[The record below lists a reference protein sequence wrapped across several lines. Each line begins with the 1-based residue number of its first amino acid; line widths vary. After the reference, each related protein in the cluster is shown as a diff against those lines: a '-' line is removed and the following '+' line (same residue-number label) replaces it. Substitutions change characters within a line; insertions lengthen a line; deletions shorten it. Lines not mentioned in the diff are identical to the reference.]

1 MRAPAQGG
9 TSLKRSNLQLT
20 TECRRVSTILS
31 RIGDKWTIL
40 VVRELGSGSKRF
52 SEIKRGL
59 GSISQKM
66 LTTTLRA
73 LERDGFVNRT
83 VFPTVPPRV
92 DYELTALGHD
102 LLKPV
107 AALGEWALRNAE
119 RIEKA
124 QARFDTNQVAEQP
137 GAASRR
143 SGRAD
148 QRPTV

>member
-1 MRAPAQGG
+1 
-9 TSLKRSNLQLT
+9 LKRSNLQLT

-40 VVRELGSGSKRF
+40 VVRELGGGSKRF

-92 DYELTALGHD
+92 DYELTPLGHD

-107 AALGEWALRNAE
+107 RTLSEWALTNAE

-124 QARFDTNQVAEQP
+124 QRKFDASADRR
-137 GAASRR
+137 AA
-143 SGRAD
+143 A
-148 QRPTV
+148 

>member
-1 MRAPAQGG
+1 VTPLGDRTRVLAQGG
-9 TSLKRSNLQLT
+9 TFLKRSNLQLT

-40 VVRELGSGSKRF
+40 VVRELGPGAKRF
-52 SEIKRGL
+52 SELKRGL

-66 LTTTLRA
+66 LTTTLRG
-73 LERDGFVNRT
+73 LERDGFVIRT

-124 QARFDTNQVAEQP
+124 QRKYD
-137 GAASRR
+137 AAGERN
-143 SGRAD
+143 AA
-148 QRPTV
+148 

>member
-1 MRAPAQGG
+1 
-9 TSLKRSNLQLT
+9 LKRSNLQLT

-31 RIGDKWTIL
+31 RVGDKWTIL
-40 VVRELGSGSKRF
+40 VVRELGGGSRRF

-66 LTTTLRA
+66 LTTTLRG
-73 LERDGFVNRT
+73 LERAGFVNRT

-124 QARFDTNQVAEQP
+124 QRKYDAANANARPV
-137 GAASRR
+137 AASARR
-143 SGRAD
+143 HSAAA
-148 QRPTV
+148 QRL

>member
-1 MRAPAQGG
+1 M
-9 TSLKRSNLQLT
+9 KRSNLQLT

-40 VVRELGSGSKRF
+40 VVRELGGGSKRF

-124 QARFDTNQVAEQP
+124 QAKFDTNRVAEQP
-137 GAASRR
+137 ATARARRR

-148 QRPTV
+148 QRPEV